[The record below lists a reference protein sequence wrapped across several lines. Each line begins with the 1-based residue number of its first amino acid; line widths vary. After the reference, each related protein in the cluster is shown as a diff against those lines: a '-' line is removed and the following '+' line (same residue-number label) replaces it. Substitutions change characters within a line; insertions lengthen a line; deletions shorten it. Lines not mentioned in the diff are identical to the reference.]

1 MVTKYIFPI
10 VRFKAA
16 SSLYLSVSDRYRV
29 GSMFAGVGGIDT
41 GFIDAGAMIVWANEI
56 DANACKTYR
65 ANFGSD
71 ELVEGDIHSIDETTI
86 PDIDIL
92 VGGFPCQAFS
102 VAGYRKGFE
111 DDRGVL
117 FLEIMRV
124 VREKKPRC
132 VFLENVKNL
141 QGHDNGR
148 TYTVIKEALE
158 TEGYR
163 VTEKVLNTMDYGGVP
178 QNRERIYIVAFRI
191 SDDGTCPEMDRF
203 EFPWPIQLTIGIR
216 DIVDMS
222 DRKPD
227 KYYYPKDHK
236 YYEALDSAMTNP
248 DTVYQW
254 RRIYVRENK
263 SNVCP
268 TLTANMGGG
277 GHNVPIIRDD
287 YGIRKFTPR
296 ECFLFQGFP
305 ESFVLPDIADSH
317 LYKQAGNSVSVPVIR
332 NIARNILKAMDP
344 KGE

>member
-1 MVTKYIFPI
+1 
-10 VRFKAA
+10 
-16 SSLYLSVSDRYRV
+16 
-29 GSMFAGVGGIDT
+29 MFAGVGGIDV
-41 GFIDAGAMIVWANEI
+41 GFIDAGATIVWANEI

-71 ELVEGDIHSIDETTI
+71 VLVEGDIYSVDETMI

-92 VGGFPCQAFS
+92 IGGFPCQAFS

-124 VREKKPRC
+124 VREKRPRC

-148 TYTVIKEALE
+148 TYMVIKGALE

-163 VTEKVLNTMDYGGVP
+163 VTEKVLNTMDYGGIP

-191 SDDGTCPEMDRF
+191 SDDDTCPEMDRF
-203 EFPWPIQLTIGIR
+203 EFPGPIQLTIGIK

-227 KYYYPKDHK
+227 KYYYSKDHK
-236 YYEALDSAMTNP
+236 YYETLDSIMTNP

-254 RRIYVRENK
+254 RRVYVRENK

-305 ESFVLPDIADSH
+305 KFFILPEIADSH
-317 LYKQAGNSVSVPVIR
+317 LYKQAGNSVSVPVIER
-332 NIARNILKAMDP
+332 IARNIIGALEGD
-344 KGE
+344 